1 MRTIMHASI
10 AALSLLACAA
20 PAPAQNEPA
29 KEALKAQFKS
39 READLRDLKQRGVVG
54 ETIDGYVDAVDAG
67 AGGERAAATLR
78 DENRDRRALYQLLA
92 DEINAENP
100 NAPVKATVKT
110 IAERNALRNIER
122 AGPDEFLRVGKDQW
136 IRAKD
141 FSRFQALGKLK
152 AQGKVGET
160 GAGLVEIVR
169 EADRA
174 DRSLVSVVEA
184 ENARRTEEYAA
195 LAAKERSDAA
205 AVAKRAGARNIANAR
220 VGEMVRDNGGA
231 WRRK

>member
-1 MRTIMHASI
+1 MRTLLLAAI
-10 AALSLLACAA
+10 AALSLFTA

-54 ETIDGYVDAVDAG
+54 ETIDGYMDAVDPGG
-67 AGGERAAATLR
+67 AGERAAATLR
-78 DENRDRRALYQLLA
+78 DENRDRRALYEMLA

-100 NAPVKATVKT
+100 NAQVKATVVT

-122 AGPDEFLRVGKDQW
+122 AGPDEFLRVGKDHW

-141 FSRFQALGKLK
+141 FSRFQALGRLK

-174 DRSLVSVVEA
+174 DRSLMVVVEA

-195 LAAKERSDAA
+195 IAAKERADAA
-205 AVAKRAGARNIANAR
+205 AVAKRAGARNIANAK
-220 VGEMVRDNGGA
+220 VGDMVRDDGGS